1 MKSQALY
8 TNYLLLLL
16 PEIWKESKF
25 DVSSVMFGVA
35 IYQNFTDTDGGQFV
49 NINDMATSDMIRDN
63 RPIFSYQD
71 KLTFSVSNK
80 TRFGNIM
87 SLTLI
92 FLMNYKFD
100 VHIVLEDSKRILRTQ
115 NYLTL
120 FDKVRPGLK
129 SE

>member
-1 MKSQALY
+1 
-8 TNYLLLLL
+8 
-16 PEIWKESKF
+16 
-25 DVSSVMFGVA
+25 MFGVA

-100 VHIVLEDSKRILRTQ
+100 VHIVLEDSKRI
-115 NYLTL
+115 
-120 FDKVRPGLK
+120 
-129 SE
+129 